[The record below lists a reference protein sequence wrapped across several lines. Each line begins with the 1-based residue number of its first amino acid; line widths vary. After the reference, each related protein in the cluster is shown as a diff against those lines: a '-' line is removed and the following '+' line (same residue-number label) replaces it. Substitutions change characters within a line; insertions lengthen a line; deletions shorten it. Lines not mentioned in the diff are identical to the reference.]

1 MTHDFYRPQ
10 AVNTLAAAMGPDG
23 KPIAMTFRLTSQS
36 ITGRVFGLPA
46 PVQDPLMTEA
56 AIAPYDIAATK
67 HDVVKH
73 DAGLRVGYWR
83 SVSHALNAFANES
96 FIDELAASAGQDPV
110 AYRMSMLQ
118 KQPRFANVL
127 KLAADKAGWGTPLPA
142 GRARGVA
149 LMQGYDPYMAQV
161 AEISLVDGAV
171 RVHKVTVAAD
181 TGRMVYPDTVEEQI
195 QSSVVFGLGA
205 AVMQEITLDKGR
217 VQQTNFHQFP
227 IVRVN
232 ESPVI
237 DIIVVDSIGKPGG
250 MGEPATAL
258 VAPAVANALATLTGK
273 RLRKLPMTADAI
285 KAA

>member
-1 MTHDFYRPQ
+1 
-10 AVNTLAAAMGPDG
+10 
-23 KPIAMTFRLTSQS
+23 
-36 ITGRVFGLPA
+36 
-46 PVQDPLMTEA
+46 
-56 AIAPYDIAATK
+56 
-67 HDVVKH
+67 
-73 DAGLRVGYWR
+73 
-83 SVSHALNAFANES
+83 
-96 FIDELAASAGQDPV
+96 
-110 AYRMSMLQ
+110 MSLLQ

-127 KLAADKAGWGTPLPA
+127 KLATDKAGWGTPLPA

-149 LMQGYDPYMAQV
+149 LMEGYDTYMAQV
-161 AEISLVDGAV
+161 AEISLVDGAI

-181 TGRMVYPDTVEEQI
+181 TGRMVNPDTVEAQI

-227 IVRVN
+227 IVRMH

-237 DIIVVDSIGKPGG
+237 DIILVDSNEKPGG

-258 VAPAVANALATLTGK
+258 VAPAVANALASLTGK